1 MSCHRMTSHCHEGS
15 HEVVEE
21 NFAPEVI
28 DDKGVE
34 TELDDGVGNFKL
46 LRCFRV
52 DHQRTKRI
60 KEGLKHNLKSVSN

>member
-1 MSCHRMTSHCHEGS
+1 MSCHRMASHCHEGS

-52 DHQRTKRI
+52 DH
-60 KEGLKHNLKSVSN
+60 